1 MRLYFGVIASTV
13 AGILPVVQVDIMGY
27 VHNNTLQYIV
37 LHYKY
42 MYTVCFQYVSEP
54 KVIQFL
60 RQYMYIQYHTVCSI
74 YTCMCG
80 EIICPIDGYSNFQV
94 SWLKSCGTA
103 KRSTD

>member
-60 RQYMYIQYHTVCSI
+60 RQYMYTVSYSMQYI
-74 YTCMCG
+74 YV
-80 EIICPIDGYSNFQV
+80 YV
-94 SWLKSCGTA
+94 W
-103 KRSTD
+103 

>member
-42 MYTVCFQYVSEP
+42 MFSMYVFNVCLNVCFQYVSEP

-60 RQYMYIQYHTVCSI
+60 RQYMYTVSYSMQYI
-74 YTCMCG
+74 YV
-80 EIICPIDGYSNFQV
+80 YV
-94 SWLKSCGTA
+94 W
-103 KRSTD
+103 